1 MFIYRKRHAL
11 SDALCKQFIETF
23 EKSDEK
29 KPGVLYGPDGSTSE
43 SSKKSTDISFHP
55 GYLNSNDWGELLRT
69 LVEVISKSKVDYYY
83 RFQTAM
89 ENIDAFDISPVF
101 NMQRY
106 SPGEG
111 FYGWHCE
118 RAGIRY
124 SNRVLV
130 WMIYLNSVTDRG
142 ETQFLYQNHFEEP
155 EAGKLVIWPSDWTY
169 THRGIPSPTETKYI
183 LTGWFTHIQK

>member
-1 MFIYRKRHAL
+1 MFIYRKKHAL
-11 SDALCKQFIETF
+11 SNELCLKFIDNFELSNEKQ
-23 EKSDEK
+23 
-29 KPGVLYGPDGSTSE
+29 PGVLYGPDGSTSD

-55 GYLNSNDWGELLRT
+55 GYLNSPVWGGLLHN
-69 LVEVISKSKVDYYY
+69 LIDVINKGKVDYYY

-89 ENIDAFDISPVF
+89 ENLDAFDISPVF

-106 SPGEG
+106 TPGEG

-118 RAGIRY
+118 RAGLKH

-130 WMIYLNSVTDRG
+130 WMIYLNDVIDRG
-142 ETQFLYQNHFEEP
+142 ETQFLYQNHFENA

-169 THRGIPSPTETKYI
+169 THRGVPSPTQTKYI
-183 LTGWFTHIQK
+183 LTGWVNRND

>member
-11 SDALCKQFIETF
+11 SDNLCKRFIETF

-29 KPGVLYGPDGSTSE
+29 QPGVLYGPDGSTSE

-55 GYLNSNDWGELLRT
+55 GYLNSTDWGELLHN
-69 LVEVISKSKVDYYY
+69 LVEVINKGKVDYYY
-83 RFQTAM
+83 RFQTAL
-89 ENIDAFDISPVF
+89 ENIDAFDISSVF

-106 SPGEG
+106 NPGEG

-130 WMIYLNSVTDRG
+130 WMIYLNNVTDRG

-169 THRGIPSPTETKYI
+169 THRGIPSPTQTKYI